1 MKKFI
6 LVLIPIFLLVGCAKK
21 PAPVV
26 VVEPEPVVVLPKF
39 PFSTKM
45 IKEHSLSSQDICS
58 LQFYTSH
65 DIELQRKI
73 PASSSIITNG
83 ALVVN
88 KNDKTLSIIIKKG
101 TPGVAIA
108 AEDNYVVVKFNE
120 NVKLTFMHTDKKKD
134 LFLLTANKW
143 NKGIGSLMVDS
154 KEYQAVG
161 TSGQAYLMMNR
172 NDIDN
177 SDSNATV
184 CEGYLLY

>member
-1 MKKFI
+1 MKNFI
-6 LVLIPIFLLVGCAKK
+6 LFLLPVFLFVSCAKR
-21 PAPVV
+21 PVPV
-26 VVEPEPVVVLPKF
+26 VVEPEPVVIVLPKF
-39 PFSTKM
+39 PLTVKM
-45 IKEHSLSSQDICS
+45 IREHSLSSADICS

-88 KNDKTLSIIIKKG
+88 KNDKTLSIFIEKG
-101 TPGVAIA
+101 TPGVAIK
-108 AEDNYVVVKFNE
+108 AEDNYIIVKFNE
-120 NVKLTFMHTDKKKD
+120 QINLTFMNSAKKKD

-143 NKGIGSLMVDS
+143 NKGKGTLLVNGS
-154 KEYQAVG
+154 EYQAVG
-161 TSGQAYLMMNR
+161 SSGQAYIMMNR

-184 CEGYLLY
+184 VEGALLY